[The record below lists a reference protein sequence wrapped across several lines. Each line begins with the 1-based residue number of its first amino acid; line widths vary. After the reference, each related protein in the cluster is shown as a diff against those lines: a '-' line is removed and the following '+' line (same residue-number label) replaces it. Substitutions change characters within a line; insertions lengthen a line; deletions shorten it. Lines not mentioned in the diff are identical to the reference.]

1 MKVNGPGWWKSRT
14 RKTSLT
20 VGEERAAVPR
30 PIAGFNV
37 RTLVSSGFPNR
48 GDHTF
53 SVRRIR
59 LRETSPFHDS
69 VITTRPRN
77 PVLQRFL
84 KQTAGRTDSKTGKL
98 RTHLN
103 FKRWILCFCFV
114 FQYFIVLFWKSGSS
128 YLGKARTAEQEQ
140 RYPVLPVSV
149 CSVFVCRD
157 SRARAALSNPTS
169 ISVQCF
175 RVQGQHWYM
184 ATRIAFFFFF
194 NVSTDSD
201 ACDCTRGY
209 TEGVHRRGHIYI
221 SGTQKGVQK
230 GYTEGVRTP

>member
-14 RKTSLT
+14 RKTSMT
-20 VGEERAAVPR
+20 VGEEHAAVSR
-30 PIAGFNV
+30 PIADFNV

-157 SRARAALSNPTS
+157 STGIWLPVLRF
-169 ISVQCF
+169 CC
-175 RVQGQHWYM
+175 G
-184 ATRIAFFFFF
+184 FF
-194 NVSTDSD
+194 
-201 ACDCTRGY
+201 
-209 TEGVHRRGHIYI
+209 
-221 SGTQKGVQK
+221 
-230 GYTEGVRTP
+230 